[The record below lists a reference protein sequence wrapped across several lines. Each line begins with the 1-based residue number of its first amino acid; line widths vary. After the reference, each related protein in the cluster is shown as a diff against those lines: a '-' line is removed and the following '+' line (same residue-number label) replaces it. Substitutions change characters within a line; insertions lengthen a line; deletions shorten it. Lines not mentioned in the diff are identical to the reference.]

1 MNRRPDVGAAMRT
14 RPPSIPRQ
22 STAQPEKIVAVVSI
36 VVFSTWWTCLS
47 SGCRKPVITPEAK
60 PWSAAETDPLET
72 ASDLEQWPMF
82 RGPFAQGIGV
92 NAHPPIQFSLQHNL
106 KWKVPVPGKGNSS
119 PVVWGDFVFV
129 TSAVGNDREP
139 LGVVLAFR
147 RSDGQLLWRR
157 EVGRLQGK
165 THPKNGYASPSVA
178 TDGERVVAFFGSAGL
193 ICCDFEGNFLWQ
205 KPLGPQEHIYG
216 VAASPIIV
224 GDTVIQLCD
233 REEHS
238 FLIAVDKR
246 TGKEVWRT
254 PRDST
259 GCWTTPVLVPLEKNL
274 SYLVVNGGEVGKVG
288 QLTIYD
294 SHTGRKLWSYDGL
307 ETLVTPVALFR
318 NQTLFSLSGRNGPI
332 LAFHLEGQEK
342 SVRAELLW
350 RLPRGGPYI
359 PSGIVYRNRLYVLSD
374 LKWLTCYNPGNGEVV
389 WRASLEGTFTASL
402 VAADGRLYAVNER
415 GVVFVVAAGDEF
427 RLLARNDIGGQCLAT
442 PAVVDRDFILRTA
455 EALYCFSEPGGS
467 ENVNQGNPKPPP
479 SRSQDA
485 ERHKDSPTVPSGN
498 TLHDSVAEPAFAETA
513 VDIVS
518 GSDWPVFRGTLTA
531 TGLALGRFDRPPRQA
546 WVFTPEGDSFTA
558 TPVVAENTVFLGG
571 NEGNFYAVDLQTGQ
585 KRWAWKAPAGIVAP
599 ACYWNGHV
607 YVGDVNGGFHCLRAE
622 TGDPVWQ
629 LEVAGEID
637 GGPSFARLPSGKQ
650 VVVFGSQDT
659 FLYCVDAQ
667 SGDILWK
674 GGGHDQI
681 RCTPPIVE
689 GRTFIAGCDGKLH
702 VLEIHDGKEIAAID
716 LEGPTGSTPAVVGP
730 LAYVGTENG
739 VFFGI
744 DWKQAKVV
752 WRYDNENDGG
762 AFRASAAVSE
772 RYVVVGSRDKAVHC
786 FDRITGRHLWRFPT
800 RRYVDASPVI
810 VRATQDA
817 DPDNDLVLAASLDGH
832 LYAIRIRDGQSPWS
846 LTVGGAISASPVV
859 VQNALLVATEDGDL
873 LCYRAAIEP

>member
-1 MNRRPDVGAAMRT
+1 MNSLTAGVATGSRLHSTPEPKKIATVVPLLVVTAW
-14 RPPSIPRQ
+14 SIW
-22 STAQPEKIVAVVSI
+22 A
-36 VVFSTWWTCLS
+36 S

-60 PWSAAETDPLET
+60 PWPAIATDPLET
-72 ASDLEQWPMF
+72 DPDLGQWPMF
-82 RGPFAQGIGV
+82 RGPLAQGIGV
-92 NAHPPIQFSLQHNL
+92 KAHPPIQFSPQHNL
-106 KWKVPVPGKGNSS
+106 KWKVTVPGQGNSS
-119 PVVWGDFVFV
+119 PVVWGDYVFL
-129 TSAVGNDREP
+129 TSAVDDGREP
-139 LGVVLAFR
+139 IGVVLAFR
-147 RSDGQLLWRR
+147 RSDGQLLWQR
-157 EVGRLQGK
+157 EVGRLYGK

-178 TDGERVVAFFGSAGL
+178 TDGERIVAFFGSAGL
-193 ICCDFEGNFLWQ
+193 LCCDFQGNLLWQ
-205 KPLGPQEHIYG
+205 KPLGLQEHIYG

-233 REEHS
+233 REEYS

-246 TGKEVWRT
+246 TGEEVWRT

-259 GCWTTPVLVPLEKNL
+259 GCWTTPVLVRLAKNVSCL
-274 SYLVVNGGEVGKVG
+274 AVNGGEVGNVG
-288 QLTIYD
+288 RLTIYAAR
-294 SHTGRKLWSYDGL
+294 TGRKLWSYDGL

-332 LAFHLEGQEK
+332 LAFHLEGGER
-342 SVRAELLW
+342 SVQARLLW
-350 RLPRGGPYI
+350 QLPRGGPYI

-374 LKWLTCYNPGNGEVV
+374 LKWLTCYNPGNGEVI
-389 WRASLEGTFTASL
+389 WRAPLEGTFTASL

-427 RLLARNDIGGQCLAT
+427 RLLSRNVVGGRCLAT
-442 PAVVDRDFILRTA
+442 PALVDRDLILRTD
-455 EALYCFSEPGGS
+455 EALYCFSEPGSS
-467 ENVNQGNPKPPP
+467 ENVKQENTEPPTSP
-479 SRSQDA
+479 AQNAEERKDA
-485 ERHKDSPTVPSGN
+485 SSAPSGN
-498 TLHDSVAEPAFAETA
+498 TVHDSAAEPPSTETP
-513 VDIVS
+513 VDIIS
-518 GSDWPVFRGTLTA
+518 GSDWPVFRGTPTA
-531 TGLALGRFDRPPRQA
+531 TGLVLGRFDQPPKQA
-546 WVFTPEGDSFTA
+546 WAFTAENDSFTA
-558 TPVVAENTVFLGG
+558 TPVVADNTVFLGG
-571 NEGNFYAVDLQTGQ
+571 NEGNFYAVDLQTGR

-599 ACYWNGHV
+599 AGYWNGHV
-607 YVGDVNGGFHCLRAE
+607 YVGDVSGGFHCLRAQ

-629 LEVAGEID
+629 KEVEGEID
-637 GGPSFARLPSGKQ
+637 GGPGFATLPSGKQ

-667 SGDILWK
+667 TGEIVWK

-702 VLEIHDGKEIAAID
+702 VVEIQDGREIAAID
-716 LEGPTGSTPAVVGP
+716 LEGPTGSTPAVVGS

-744 DWKQAKVV
+744 DWKRAKVV
-752 WRYDNENDGG
+752 WRYDNENEGG
-762 AFRASAAVSE
+762 AFRASAAVNE

-786 FDRITGRHLWRFPT
+786 FDRITGRHVWRFPT

-810 VRATQDA
+810 VRATHQA

-832 LYAIRIRDGQSPWS
+832 VYAVRIRDGQSPWA